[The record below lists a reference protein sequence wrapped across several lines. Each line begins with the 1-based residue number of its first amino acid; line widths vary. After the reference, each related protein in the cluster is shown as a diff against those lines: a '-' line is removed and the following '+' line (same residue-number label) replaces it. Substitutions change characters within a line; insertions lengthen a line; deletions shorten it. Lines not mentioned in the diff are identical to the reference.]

1 MQASEQLSNPFGNS
15 AHAAASC
22 AAVGTS
28 SSQFLNSSYKIA
40 DVLIAGV
47 SVLGAFILTNLAA
60 MPGHFAGFLALRVSV
75 KNLLLMAFFTLVWST
90 IFRVAGLYQN
100 QNRKLHVGTILRLIA
115 VSAMG
120 GSFAVLFVITSRAGA
135 FRLDTVLVTWLLA
148 VSLAIGVRI
157 MLNALSGPGTSWK
170 HQRQVLI
177 MGSGG
182 RALRLYRGL
191 NARPGADYRVLGFV
205 DSAAHST
212 SREIREMMLGE
223 PAQLEDI
230 LVNNVVDEVLITLP
244 VKSCYTQIWNAIQV
258 CERIGV
264 ESKYL
269 SEIFEP
275 SFTTARSGRLEG
287 FSVTSLQPVVDDAR
301 FVIKRAV
308 DLIGAGLG
316 LTLLS
321 PVFLL
326 IAVAIRLS
334 SSGPA
339 IFGQDRHGRNRRR
352 FKIYKFRTMIHNA
365 EALQPSLEPQNE
377 ANGPVFKIRDDPR
390 ITRIGMILRRSSLD
404 ELPQLFNVLKGEMSL
419 VGPRPLPTRDVSRF
433 EEGWLLRRFCVLPG
447 LTGLWQVRR
456 RGSTKFEDW
465 VQQDFEY
472 IDNWSLKLDL
482 QILAK
487 TIPAVLKRAGA
498 M

>member
-1 MQASEQLSNPFGNS
+1 M
-15 AHAAASC
+15 
-22 AAVGTS
+22 
-28 SSQFLNSSYKIA
+28 
-40 DVLIAGV
+40 
-47 SVLGAFILTNLAA
+47 SVLGAFIVTNLGAL
-60 MPGHFAGFLALRVSV
+60 PGHAAGFLALRVSV
-75 KNLLLMAFFTLVWST
+75 KNLLLMVVFTSVWTS
-90 IFRVAGLYQN
+90 IFRAAGLYQN
-100 QNRKLHVGTILRLIA
+100 RNRQLNFETILRLIA
-115 VSAMG
+115 ASAG
-120 GSFAVLFVITSRAGA
+120 GSSFALLFVITSRAGA
-135 FRLDTVLVTWLLA
+135 FGHDTVLVSWLLA

-157 MLNALSGPGTSWK
+157 MLNALNGPETSWK

-177 MGSGG
+177 LGNGR
-182 RALRLYRGL
+182 RALRLYREL

-205 DSAAHST
+205 DSAD
-212 SREIREMMLGE
+212 SRSPSSEIRDMMLGE
-223 PAQLEDI
+223 PAQLENI

-244 VKSCYTQIWNAIQV
+244 VKSCYTQIRNAIQV

-275 SFTTARSGRLEG
+275 SFATARSGRLEG
-287 FSVTSLQPVVDDAR
+287 FGVTSRQPVVDDAR
-301 FVIKRAV
+301 FLIKRAV
-308 DLIGAGLG
+308 DLIGATLG
-316 LTLLS
+316 LVLLS
-321 PVFLL
+321 PLFLL
-326 IAVAIRLS
+326 IAGAIKLS
-334 SSGPA
+334 SDGPV
-339 IFGQDRHGRNRRR
+339 IFGQERHGRNRRR

-377 ANGPVFKIRDDPR
+377 ANWTGLQNQGRPARDADR
-390 ITRIGMILRRSSLD
+390 HALASDFARRTAAAIQCSERRDVS
-404 ELPQLFNVLKGEMSL
+404 G
-419 VGPRPLPTRDVSRF
+419 RPAPAPTRDVSRF

-465 VQQDFEY
+465 VQQDFQY